1 LINRLAEWAGI
12 NRVVLALSV
21 ARLGDAIGNSIL
33 FIVLPLYV
41 GRLPAPAFPV
51 PESVRVGILIA
62 LYGVVNAVLQPF
74 MGALSDRFDRRKP
87 LIQAGLI
94 LMGIGTFAFSLAG
107 HFTDLLVLRSLQ
119 GLGVALTV
127 PASLAL
133 MATATT
139 KETRG
144 GSMGVYT
151 AMRMAGFAIGPLLGG
166 FLLDNYGFNLSF
178 YVGAAFIVVGVLM
191 VQVWVKDTHVRSRGE
206 AAPAFRIIDRKLL
219 SAGILGGAFATF
231 VMASD
236 FSMISA
242 LEAQINTR
250 LNQTAFAF
258 GVAFSALIIS
268 RLIFQIPLGRLS
280 DRIGRKPLIIAGMI
294 LMAPATL
301 FLGLV
306 GTTFQFTGMRVAQG
320 LASAAIAAPAFALG
334 ADLSSSGGEGR
345 QMSIITMGFGL
356 GIALGPLM
364 AGVLAVSDF
373 VLPFIV
379 GGILALLGAWIIYR
393 YVPETVHFQSESER
407 TPTRDRQSSLSSG
420 DD

>member
-1 LINRLAEWAGI
+1 LINRLAEWSGI

-21 ARLGDAIGNSIL
+21 ARLGDAVGNSIL

-41 GRLPAPAFPV
+41 AKLPAPAFPV

-62 LYGVVNAVLQPF
+62 LYGLVNAALQPF

-87 LIQAGLI
+87 LIQGGLI
-94 LMGIGTFAFSLAG
+94 LMGVATFTFSLAG
-107 HFTDLLVLRSLQ
+107 HFTDLLILRSLQ

-133 MATATT
+133 MATATA

-151 AMRMAGFAIGPLLGG
+151 SMRMAGFAVGPLLGG

-178 YVGAAFIVVGVLM
+178 YVGAAFIVIGVLM
-191 VQVWVKDTHVRSRGE
+191 VQLWVRDTPVRAKKE
-206 AAPAFRIIDRKLL
+206 APRAFRIIDRELL

-231 VMASD
+231 VMAGD

-242 LEAQINTR
+242 LEKQINTR
-250 LNQTAFAF
+250 LDQTAFGF

-280 DRIGRKPLIIAGMI
+280 DRIGRKPLIIAGLI

-306 GTTFQFTGMRVAQG
+306 GTTFQFTGVRVAQG

-364 AGVLAVSDF
+364 AGILAVSSF
-373 VLPFIV
+373 ELPFIV
-379 GGILALLGAWIIYR
+379 GGVLALVGAWIIFR
-393 YVPETVHFQSESER
+393 YVPETVHFQMESEQ

>member
-1 LINRLAEWAGI
+1 M
-12 NRVVLALSV
+12 VLALSV

-41 GRLPAPAFPV
+41 AKLPAPAFPV

-62 LYGVVNAVLQPF
+62 LYGLVNAALQPF

-87 LIQAGLI
+87 LIQGGLI
-94 LMGIGTFAFSLAG
+94 LMGIGTLAFSLAG
-107 HFTDLLVLRSLQ
+107 HFTDLLLLRSLQ

-151 AMRMAGFAIGPLLGG
+151 AMRMVGFAVGPLLGG

-178 YVGAAFIVVGVLM
+178 YVGTAFIAIGILM
-191 VQVWVKDTHVRSRGE
+191 VQLWVKDTPVRDKKEASRT
-206 AAPAFRIIDRKLL
+206 FRIIDRELL

-242 LEAQINTR
+242 LETQINTR
-250 LNQTAFAF
+250 LDQTAFGF

-280 DRIGRKPLIIAGMI
+280 DRIGRKPLIIAGLI

-306 GTTFQFTGMRVAQG
+306 GTAFQFTGVRVAQG

-364 AGVLAVSDF
+364 AGILAVSSF

-379 GGILALLGAWIIYR
+379 GGILALGGAWVIFR
-393 YVPETVHFQSESER
+393 YVPETVHFQSESEP
-407 TPTRDRQSSLSSG
+407 TPTHDRQSSLSGG

>member
-1 LINRLAEWAGI
+1 LINRFAEWTGV
-12 NRVVLALSV
+12 NRTVLALSI

-33 FIVLPLYV
+33 FIILPLYV
-41 GRLPAPAFPV
+41 ARLPSPAFPV
-51 PESVRVGILIA
+51 PESVRVGVLIA
-62 LYGVVNAVLQPF
+62 LYGIVNAVLQPF
-74 MGALSDRFDRRKP
+74 MGALSDRFGRRKP
-87 LIQAGLI
+87 LIQGGLI
-94 LMGIGTFAFSLAG
+94 LMGIGTFGFSLAS
-107 HFTDLLVLRSLQ
+107 HFTDLLILRSLQ
-119 GLGVALTV
+119 GLGVALTI
-127 PASLAL
+127 PAALAL

-139 KETRG
+139 RQTRG
-144 GSMGVYT
+144 GSMGFYT
-151 AMRMAGFAIGPLLGG
+151 AMRMVGFAIGPLLGG
-166 FLLDNYGFNLSF
+166 LLLDNYGFNLSF
-178 YVGAAFIVVGVLM
+178 YVGAAFIIAGVLM
-191 VQVWVKDTHVRSRGE
+191 VQFWVNDPPVRTRGE
-206 AAPAFRIIDRKLL
+206 KPGPFRIIDRDLL

-242 LEAQINTR
+242 LETQINTR

-268 RLIFQIPLGRLS
+268 RLVFQIPLGRLS
-280 DRIGRKPLIIAGMI
+280 DRIGRKPLIIAGLI

-306 GTTFQFTGMRVAQG
+306 GTTFQFTGVRVAQG

-356 GIALGPLM
+356 GIALGPLL

-379 GGILALLGAWIIYR
+379 GGILALLGAWVIFR
-393 YVPETVHFQSESER
+393 YVPETVNFQPEPER
-407 TPTRDRQSSLSSG
+407 VPRQDRQSSLSSG

>member
-1 LINRLAEWAGI
+1 MINRLAEWSGI

-41 GRLPAPAFPV
+41 VKLPAPAFPV

-62 LYGVVNAVLQPF
+62 LYGVVNALLQPF
-74 MGALSDRFDRRKP
+74 MGALSDHFDRRKP
-87 LIQAGLI
+87 LIQGGLI

-139 KETRG
+139 RETRG

-178 YVGAAFIVVGVLM
+178 YVGAAFIIVGVLM
-191 VQVWVKDTHVRSRGE
+191 VQVWVKDTPIRSRGE

-231 VMASD
+231 VMAGD

-280 DRIGRKPLIIAGMI
+280 DRIGRKPLIIAGLV

-306 GTTFQFTGMRVAQG
+306 GTTFQFTGVRVAQG

-379 GGILALLGAWIIYR
+379 GCVLALLGAWIIYR
-393 YVPETVHFQSESER
+393 YVPETVHLQSQSKR
-407 TPTRDRQSSLSSG
+407 APTRDRQSSLSSG